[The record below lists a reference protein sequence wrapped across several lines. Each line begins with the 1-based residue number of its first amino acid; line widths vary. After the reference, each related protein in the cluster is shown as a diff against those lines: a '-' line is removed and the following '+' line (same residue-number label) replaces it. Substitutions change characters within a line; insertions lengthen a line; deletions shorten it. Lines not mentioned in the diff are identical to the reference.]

1 MKGFAGKKAICYD
14 LPTMKPKFWLTI
26 VTCLAWCIDR
36 ELYKAID
43 YLREQVRVLVEL
55 QEKQN
60 KQIRLNNQPTNAGG
74 GQGQTAQPSPVG
86 AMYRTLYPRHGY
98 ALVPRPDCPEV

>member
-1 MKGFAGKKAICYD
+1 MELSDPWMKGFACKTAIYYP

-43 YLREQVRVLVEL
+43 YLKEQVRVYLSSSRRTGEKSLEL
-55 QEKQN
+55 
-60 KQIRLNNQPTNAGG
+60 T
-74 GQGQTAQPSPVG
+74 S
-86 AMYRTLYPRHGY
+86 
-98 ALVPRPDCPEV
+98 